1 MRNAHSDSIVSAC
14 RGHRGCHASL
24 HYLLSPPVM
33 AVCFYGDGP
42 CSPLKEEWKEQS
54 GVDGVMDRRQGGWWK
69 KGSEEG
75 RKENESLFREAWAAN

>member
-24 HYLLSPPVM
+24 HYLLAPPVM

-42 CSPLKEEWKEQS
+42 CCPLKEEWKEQS
-54 GVDGVMDRRQGGWWK
+54 GQDDGQAVR
-69 KGSEEG
+69 EEG
-75 RKENESLFREAWAAN
+75 EKKESE